1 MPKNQ
6 PTGSY
11 DYRNEMT
18 YEVTLS
24 MTRTMYRHIRRK
36 ANEKEWSMA
45 KVMRVAI
52 SEYMDVEPS
61 QEGDKDE

>member
-1 MPKNQ
+1 
-6 PTGSY
+6 
-11 DYRNEMT
+11 
-18 YEVTLS
+18 

-36 ANEKEWSMA
+36 ANQKEWSMG